1 MSDLPDEPTGSL
13 EEAGAEAQAGS
24 EDKARSWA
32 MLPKVLNFR
41 HALFLTSEFS
51 CSSGIAEIGG

>member
-13 EEAGAEAQAGS
+13 EEAGAEAQAG
-24 EDKARSWA
+24 SWA